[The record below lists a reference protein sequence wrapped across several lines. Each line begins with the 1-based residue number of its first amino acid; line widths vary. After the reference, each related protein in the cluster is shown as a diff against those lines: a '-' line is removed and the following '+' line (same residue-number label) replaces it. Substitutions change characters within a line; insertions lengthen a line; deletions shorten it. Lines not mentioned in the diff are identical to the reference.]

1 MYNGLFNFQL
11 LHGEVTMKTKKV
23 TGTIPTKHA
32 IFNDLRKVITMTV
45 DIMEELSKPVSI
57 QITENEL
64 REKVQTEINKQ
75 VQPRRRANDEK

>member
-1 MYNGLFNFQL
+1 
-11 LHGEVTMKTKKV
+11 
-23 TGTIPTKHA
+23 
-32 IFNDLRKVITMTV
+32 MTV